1 MKISEVMQPAKV
13 TKVMPNQSAEV
24 DHGDGTKTVVD
35 LKKNPQALAKDPN
48 SGKVTLNTQPQ
59 KPGQSNMAKQD
70 MSVKPGDKVE
80 IDNEATI
87 SPTAQLFKGVHI
99 EVRPNKVG
107 GFDIISDN
115 SPAAATVVQ
124 SFDNVEDANKYA
136 KMLDDE
142 DVKALSSMP
151 PSIRVQDDREL
162 ESMRR
167 IAGLR

>member
-1 MKISEVMQPAKV
+1 MKISEVTLPAKV

-35 LKKNPQALAKDPN
+35 LKKNPQALAKDPAT
-48 SGKVTLNTQPQ
+48 GKIKLSTQPQ
-59 KPGQSNMAKQD
+59 KPGQANMSKQNTA
-70 MSVKPGDKVE
+70 VKPGDKVE
-80 IDNEATI
+80 IDNEATL
-87 SPTAQLFKGVHI
+87 PTTAQLFKGVHI
-99 EVRPNKVG
+99 EVRPNKAG

-136 KMLDDE
+136 KMLDDN
-142 DVKALSSMP
+142 DMKALSSMP